1 MGEELAADYLISVI
15 AESIILSYGNG
26 VLFIVCLYVH
36 LRSPSYL
43 T

>member
-1 MGEELAADYLISVI
+1 MGEELAADDLIPVI
-15 AESIILSYGNG
+15 AESIILGHVNG

-36 LRSPSYL
+36 LCSPSYL

>member
-1 MGEELAADYLISVI
+1 MGEELAADYLISVL

-36 LRSPSYL
+36 LCSPSYL